1 MKDKKLGRVIEF
13 WELELE
19 EVDESRGGLTRM
31 TQFRKKIV
39 TKLSFLETDWVDS
52 GQVVG

>member
-19 EVDESRGGLTRM
+19 QVDESTGGL
-31 TQFRKKIV
+31 KKGKIV
-39 TKLSFLETDWVDS
+39 AQLIELTWVRLLDK
-52 GQVVG
+52 VFI